1 MGQESEAKTPH
12 MVDDQEEHKP
22 GLEVELD
29 YMTERP
35 IPVMPPVPKLL

>member
-1 MGQESEAKTPH
+1 
-12 MVDDQEEHKP
+12 MVDDQEEEHKP

-35 IPVMPPVPKLL
+35 IPVMPPAPKLP